1 MTIEPR
7 LIVTGHSPEGAAIFV
22 EDRPTEPISVRA
34 LPGADFH
41 LLWGTPDGVAKVG
54 ETDPQPVLRPYFPG
68 LGGSRAL
75 FLRWAPHS
83 DEPVEAHDP
92 SVVEDEVAQ
101 KLPGLLDPFEDG
113 EDGMHT
119 TDTVDYAIC
128 LEGELCLE
136 LDDGAE
142 VTLTPGTCVVQLGT
156 RHAWKNRSDRPALM
170 CYVQIGAERA
180 GTARGAEDGDR
191 R

>member
-1 MTIEPR
+1 MPAEPR
-7 LIVTGHSPEGAAIFV
+7 LIVTGHDDAGRAVFV
-22 EDRPTEPISVRA
+22 EDRHPDPVSVRA
-34 LPGADFH
+34 LPGADFY
-41 LLWGTPDGVAKVG
+41 LLWGTPDGGATVG
-54 ETDPQPVLRPYFPG
+54 ERDPAPVLRPYFPG

-83 DEPVEAHDP
+83 SESQTAHDP
-92 SVVEDEVAQ
+92 QVVADEVAE

-113 EDGMHT
+113 DDGMHT

-128 LEGELCLE
+128 LEGELCLT

-156 RHAWKNRSDRPALM
+156 RHAWQNRSDRPALM
-170 CYVQIGAERA
+170 CYVQIGARRVA
-180 GTARGAEDGDR
+180 G
-191 R
+191 

>member
-7 LIVTGHSPEGAAIFV
+7 LIVTGHDAGGNAVFV
-22 EDRPTEPISVRA
+22 EDRRPESVSVQA
-34 LPGADFH
+34 LPGADFF
-41 LLWGTPDGVAKVG
+41 LLWGTPDGGAKVG
-54 ETDPQPVLRPYFPG
+54 ERDAAPVLRPYFPG
-68 LGGSRAL
+68 VGGSRAL

-83 DEPVEAHDP
+83 AEPQPAADP
-92 SVVEDEVAQ
+92 DQVRSEVTD
-101 KLPGLLDPFEDG
+101 KLPGLLDPFEEG
-113 EDGMHT
+113 GDGMHT

-136 LDDGAE
+136 LDNGAE

-170 CYVQIGAERA
+170 CYVQLGAVRA
-180 GTARGAEDGDR
+180 
-191 R
+191 